1 MLFNVFDFQDCHVY
15 LHSGES
21 ARRGPRISHSVQ
33 IGADVSS
40 AEKVQLFFQAVQ
52 QDGHDAAEGQIVNSR
67 EEQRPDQARISP
79 VSLHEGFAHP
89 DHLLQSDHARQR
101 GILYQSD
108 DLIGHGRNDALDHL
122 QQSDPEKDLGPGH
135 AEHMSGLL
143 LPDGNA
149 LDAAPVD
156 LGKIEGVIDDKGR
169 RYGGKSPGL
178 SASPGEQLH
187 QRGNVIDDQDLQH
200 QRRSPDDPNHG
211 AGQPPQGRKPVHGA
225 EGNDKPQWESADE
238 GQKKQLDRFDKSLVQ
253 GGYDGLKFIRK
264 EKHEV
269 ILRSCH
275 QSSLD
280 VVLAAAQTM
289 TAGAVQAMKSRSK
302 AEGAYAS
309 AFDKGQRL
317 F

>member
-1 MLFNVFDFQDCHVY
+1 MIN
-15 LHSGES
+15 
-21 ARRGPRISHSVQ
+21 A
-33 IGADVSS
+33 
-40 AEKVQLFFQAVQ
+40 AV
-52 QDGHDAAEGQIVNSR
+52 
-67 EEQRPDQARISP
+67 
-79 VSLHEGFAHP
+79 
-89 DHLLQSDHARQR
+89 
-101 GILYQSD
+101 
-108 DLIGHGRNDALDHL
+108 
-122 QQSDPEKDLGPGH
+122 
-135 AEHMSGLL
+135 
-143 LPDGNA
+143 
-149 LDAAPVD
+149 
-156 LGKIEGVIDDKGR
+156 
-169 RYGGKSPGL
+169 L

-225 EGNDKPQWESADE
+225 EGNDKPQGESADE

-275 QSSLD
+275 QSSLA
-280 VVLAAAQTM
+280 VVPAAARTM